1 MKKNLVLFACVAG
14 LVACTE
20 HDPESADLFGN
31 DPVSI
36 KLTDGKFKDKRDGNE
51 YSVVKVGNQLW
62 MAENLRYA
70 DSSKTK
76 NLKGNIWC
84 YENSKDN
91 CEKYGPLYS
100 WTAVVD
106 LESKYASKE
115 AATKFSYFQNQ
126 VQGICPENWRV
137 PSVDDWNKLASYFE
151 SISGAELVG
160 TGMKAVDGWEREDSA
175 EKALN
180 RFGFYALPAGRK
192 NSEDGT
198 FMSSGKYAY
207 FWSSTQIDD
216 ATSYGWTLR
225 YDRDYLER
233 GEYYKDHGM
242 SLRCVLSVNYSDA
255 KISGDLDSSYLDK
268 IPFDYGKLEY
278 EGHTYK
284 TIKIDAQTWMA
295 ENMAYKTDD
304 SWCYNDDEKNCDK
317 YGRLYSFEAAKTV
330 CPEGWRL
337 PTAVEFEGLADFV
350 SFGKMLRTRE
360 GWSDKG
366 EAGMNLWGFNAL
378 PAGGRDAGDFF
389 DLTLSSYMW
398 SDNQS
403 VLLLRYYD
411 DAISVEPKESKSAF
425 SVRCIKE
432 KE

>member
-126 VQGICPENWRV
+126 VQGI
-137 PSVDDWNKLASYFE
+137 
-151 SISGAELVG
+151 
-160 TGMKAVDGWEREDSA
+160 
-175 EKALN
+175 
-180 RFGFYALPAGRK
+180 
-192 NSEDGT
+192 
-198 FMSSGKYAY
+198 
-207 FWSSTQIDD
+207 
-216 ATSYGWTLR
+216 
-225 YDRDYLER
+225 
-233 GEYYKDHGM
+233 
-242 SLRCVLSVNYSDA
+242 
-255 KISGDLDSSYLDK
+255 
-268 IPFDYGKLEY
+268 
-278 EGHTYK
+278 
-284 TIKIDAQTWMA
+284 
-295 ENMAYKTDD
+295 
-304 SWCYNDDEKNCDK
+304 
-317 YGRLYSFEAAKTV
+317 
-330 CPEGWRL
+330 
-337 PTAVEFEGLADFV
+337 
-350 SFGKMLRTRE
+350 
-360 GWSDKG
+360 
-366 EAGMNLWGFNAL
+366 
-378 PAGGRDAGDFF
+378 
-389 DLTLSSYMW
+389 
-398 SDNQS
+398 
-403 VLLLRYYD
+403 
-411 DAISVEPKESKSAF
+411 
-425 SVRCIKE
+425 
-432 KE
+432 